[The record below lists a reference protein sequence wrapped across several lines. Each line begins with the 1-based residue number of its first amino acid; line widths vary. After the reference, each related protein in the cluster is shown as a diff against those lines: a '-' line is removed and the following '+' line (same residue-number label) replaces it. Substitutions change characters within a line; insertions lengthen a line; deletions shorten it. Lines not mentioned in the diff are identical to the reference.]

1 MRPNFYSL
9 VDLFAPLYL
18 LLFYF
23 LAERIVAK
31 NKNNLL
37 YKKYFIG
44 GFWYKMFGSFCF
56 YLIYAFYYRGGDSCT
71 YFINGTVFNE
81 YMLFENFGDGLRV
94 IFSNFSGYEN
104 FPSWVYYKSAYVYG
118 EGYILID
125 SRALLTARI
134 SSVVSIFCLNSYLCT
149 NLAFGFLSYIA
160 IFKLFTLFCRLYP
173 EWSQGLS
180 FAFLKV
186 PSVIFWGSSVNKDT
200 ICLAM
205 LCILIYTFYKV
216 FIQLQ
221 FSLKYLLVLP
231 LCAYVIFSIKSYIL
245 VAAIPGLIVFVLINY
260 QNRMLS
266 GAARYLFTPFL
277 VAISVVSLLLL
288 YQTLSDTFSEFSA
301 DNLAKK
307 AEGFQSWH
315 TQLQDESG
323 GSGYSLGEMDFS
335 AGSILRTSPLA
346 LAIALFGPF
355 PWQVRNAVMFLSSLE
370 GMYFFYLF
378 LVAFSSSYGLSK
390 IGKIGVEP
398 VLLFCL
404 LFTVI
409 LGISVGLTSFNYG
422 ALVRFKIPLM
432 PFFASFLVLLRQPL
446 KKTQK

>member
-23 LAERIVAK
+23 FAERIVAK

-81 YMLFENFGDGLRV
+81 YLLFENFGDGLNF
-94 IFSNFSGYEN
+94 IFSTVSGYDN
-104 FPSWVYYKSAYVYG
+104 TPSWIANKSVYGYG

-125 SRALLTARI
+125 PKAMLTTRI
-134 SSVVSIFCLNSYLCT
+134 TSIISLFCLNSYLCT

-160 IFKLFTLFCRLYP
+160 VFKLFSLFCKLYP

-200 ICLAM
+200 ICLSM
-205 LCILIYTFYKV
+205 LCLMIYAFYKV
-216 FIQLQ
+216 FVQLN

-231 LCAYVIFSIKSYIL
+231 ICAYIIFSIKSYIL
-245 VAAIPGLIVFVLINY
+245 IAATPGLFMFLLVNY
-260 QNRMLS
+260 QNKMMS
-266 GAARYLFTPFL
+266 GAIRYLFTPIIIM
-277 VAISVVSLLLL
+277 ISVVSLLFL
-288 YQTLSDTFSEFSA
+288 YQTLSESFSELSA

-315 TQLQDESG
+315 TQLQEESG
-323 GSGYSLGEMDFS
+323 GSGYSLGEFDYS
-335 AGSILRTSPLA
+335 ASSILRTSPMA
-346 LAIALFGPF
+346 LAITLFGPF
-355 PWQVRNAVMFLSSLE
+355 PWQVRNTVMFLSSLE
-370 GMYFFYLF
+370 GVYFFYLLIVSF
-378 LVAFSSSYGLSK
+378 ASSYGLNK
-390 IGKIGVEP
+390 LRKIGVEP
-398 VLLFCL
+398 VMLFCL
-404 LFTVI
+404 IFTII
-409 LGISVGLTSFNYG
+409 LGVSVGLTSFNYG

-432 PFFASFLVLLRQPL
+432 PFFASFLVLLRQPI
-446 KKTQK
+446 KTIRK